1 MVHVLWI
8 IVMLILVYLYTT
20 LHVDSP
26 IIITYCLI
34 KCSYKG
40 VEQNGDRWYETE
52 NSEFVREGLLMEY

>member
-1 MVHVLWI
+1 M
-8 IVMLILVYLYTT
+8 

-40 VEQNGDRWYETE
+40 VEQNGDLWYETE
-52 NSEFVREGLLMEY
+52 NSEFVIEGLLMEN